1 MLETWKEIVVESSAL
16 YVGFGGLLIGF
27 VFGFVVYRTNF
38 CTMGSISD
46 MLSFGDYRRWRA
58 WLLAMATAIAGAAI
72 VSWQEI
78 ANLTDSIYLTTQ
90 FNWAG
95 NIVGGLM
102 FGFGMVFAGGCTSR
116 NLVRAGAGDL
126 RSLVV
131 MIMVGLFAFMTIGGL
146 IGPLRVMVFSPV
158 TVNLSDYGMESQ
170 GMGVIL
176 AKFTGMSPSTGT
188 AIVLT
193 VLLVGLFGYIFKS
206 KDFRTSPPHVISGFV
221 IGLCVVAGWA
231 LTGLAFDELADK
243 PVALTSL
250 TYVQPAGAS
259 LDYLMRY
266 TAYGAPSFAV
276 VTTFGALLGGFAGAV
291 SVKRFALTTFANTK
305 DTLRNMFG
313 GALMGTGGVIAL
325 GCTIGQGVTGLSTL
339 ALGSLI
345 ALISIVIGGI
355 GGMKYMEYSLM
366 KEA

>member
-1 MLETWKEIVVESSAL
+1 MLETWKEIVVESSGL

-27 VFGFVVYRTNF
+27 VFGFIVYRTNF

-72 VSWQEI
+72 ISWQEI
-78 ANLTDSIYLTTQ
+78 AYLTDSIYLTPQ

-95 NIVGGLM
+95 NIAGGLI

-116 NLVRAGAGDL
+116 NLIRAGAGDL

-131 MIMVGLFAFMTIGGL
+131 MIMVGLFAFMTIGGI
-146 IGPLRVMVFSPV
+146 IGPLRVKIFAPV
-158 TVNLSDYGMESQ
+158 TVNLSDYGLETQS
-170 GMGVIL
+170 MGEML
-176 AKFTGMSPSTGT
+176 AKVTGMSTSAGSMV
-188 AIVLT
+188 VLV
-193 VLLVGLFGYIFKS
+193 VLLVGLLGYIFKS
-206 KDFRTSPPHVISGFV
+206 KDFRSSPVHIISGFG
-221 IGLCVVAGWA
+221 IGLCVVAGWF
-231 LTGLAFDELADK
+231 LTGLAFDELADN

-259 LDYLMRY
+259 LDYLMRF

-276 VTTFGALLGGFAGAV
+276 VTTLGALLGGFAGAV
-291 SVKRFALTTFANTK
+291 SMKRFALTTFANTK

-313 GALMGTGGVIAL
+313 GALMGIGGVVAL
-325 GCTIGQGVTGLSTL
+325 GCTIGQGVTGMSTL
-339 ALGSLI
+339 AAGSLI
-345 ALISIVIGGI
+345 TFTFIVLGGI
-355 GGMKYMEYSLM
+355 GGMKYMEYQLM
-366 KEA
+366 KEV

>member
-1 MLETWKEIVVESSAL
+1 MLETWKEIVVESSGL

-27 VFGFVVYRTNF
+27 AFGFIVYRTNF
-38 CTMGSISD
+38 CTMGGISD

-72 VSWQEI
+72 ISWQEI
-78 ANLTDSIYLTTQ
+78 AVLTDSIYLTPQ

-95 NIVGGLM
+95 NIVGGLI

-131 MIMVGLFAFMTIGGL
+131 MIMVGLFAFMTIGGI
-146 IGPLRVMVFSPV
+146 IGPLRVMIFSPV
-158 TVNLSDYGMESQ
+158 TVNLNDYGMESQ
-170 GMGVIL
+170 SMGEIL
-176 AKFTGMSPSTGT
+176 AKFTGMSQSTAT
-188 AIVLT
+188 AVVLT

-206 KDFRTSPPHVISGFV
+206 KAFRSSPVHIISGFGV
-221 IGLCVVAGWA
+221 GLCVVAGWF
-231 LTGLAFDELADK
+231 LTGLAFDELADY

-259 LDYLMRY
+259 LDYLMRF
-266 TAYGAPSFAV
+266 TAFASPSFAV
-276 VTTFGALLGGFAGAV
+276 VTTFGALLGGFVGSV
-291 SVKRFALTTFANTK
+291 SKGKFAIATFANK
-305 DTLRNMFG
+305 QDTVRNMFG
-313 GALMGTGGVIAL
+313 GALMGIGGVVAL
-325 GCTIGQGVTGLSTL
+325 GCTIGQGVTGMSTL

-345 ALISIVIGGI
+345 AFISIVLGGI

-366 KEA
+366 KDA